1 MLRQWQKLTLL
12 FSTAVV
18 WHPIHHEYLVSGGF
32 DGSILHWH
40 MDSSS
45 PVDTLIQAHDQQIW
59 ALAFHPLGH
68 MLASAANDTTTRWW
82 SRGRPG
88 VSIMNDRFH
97 LGRERAHEMGQ
108 KEEEEA
114 DDDDEYAALPGLGGA
129 GRGNNPNLAFSS
141 GSASIPNFSMTTTG
155 GGFAGGESIPGLD
168 ASSNRGTQG
177 GGIPGLSHTQQQ
189 QYSQQQP
196 GTMSGYGGSNTW
208 TRTGAPPMGQDSG
221 WQQLPGPPQ
230 QGGWQQP
237 MRPNNQGGRFQ
248 PY

>member
-1 MLRQWQKLTLL
+1 MSEADLWLA
-12 FSTAVV
+12 AVV

-88 VSIMNDRFH
+88 VGIMNDRFH
-97 LGRERAHEMGQ
+97 LGRDRAHEMGQ

-114 DDDDEYAALPGLGGA
+114 DEEDDYAALPGLGGGA
-129 GRGNNPNLAFSS
+129 RGNNMNSNLMYSS
-141 GSASIPNFSMTTTG
+141 GAASIPNFSMINSG
-155 GGFAGGESIPGLD
+155 GSFAGGEAIPGLD
-168 ASSNRGTQG
+168 GSSSRAPQ
-177 GGIPGLSHTQQQ
+177 GGIPGLSQTQQQ
-189 QYSQQQP
+189 QQQFPQQQP
-196 GTMSGYGGSNTW
+196 GMMSGYGGSNTW
-208 TRTGAPPMGQDSG
+208 TRTGAPPMGQDAG
-221 WQQLPGPPQ
+221 RQQLGPPQ